1 MKFPF
6 SRKNKEK
13 INLNL
18 PENPAPSLNKA
29 KDEEIYYERAD
40 YQGNKYNLDDC
51 FDQRT
56 KQERI
61 LESIK
66 AFERKSAVLLHKYYF
81 LKLFGRAALRNQSFN
96 EQTLILDK
104 QINRFKKNAE
114 ELRKRTDVLKY
125 VKDVENLELE
135 DVFLKINE
143 TFDFYRDLDKTLNRY
158 QSIFYPRLKMA
169 SFSICHDLTYQ
180 EIENL
185 TKAVNEML
193 EEYKSI
199 QEAYDYICYNSGELI
214 INTIQ
219 SLVNCLANS
228 NNKQYEVYNFAYFLN
243 SDFVMVMSF
252 SEWVELFTKILY
264 VKRTAK
270 DVELFDYLQFK
281 NHYQE
286 LEKRYLIMLIYN
298 EMNQK

>member
-1 MKFPF
+1 MKLPF
-6 SRKNKEK
+6 SKKNKEK
-13 INLNL
+13 ININL
-18 PENPAPSLNKA
+18 PEDPSPSLNTA
-29 KDEEIYYERAD
+29 NDDEIYYERAD
-40 YQGNKYNLDDC
+40 YQGSKYNLDDC
-51 FDQRT
+51 FDQKT

-61 LESIK
+61 LESIQ
-66 AFERKSAVLLHKYYF
+66 AFERKAGSLLHKYYF
-81 LKLFGRAALRNQSFN
+81 LKLFGRAALRNSSYN
-96 EQTLILDK
+96 EQTLYLDK
-104 QINRFKKNAE
+104 QINRFKKNADD
-114 ELRKRTDVLKY
+114 LRKRTDVLKY

-135 DVFLKINE
+135 DVFLKIND
-143 TFDFYRDLDKTLNRY
+143 TFDFYRDLDNTLNRY
-158 QSIFYPRLKMA
+158 QNTFYPRLKMA
-169 SFSICHDLTYQ
+169 SFSICHDMTYQ
-180 EIENL
+180 EIESL
-185 TKAVNEML
+185 LKSINEML
-193 EEYKSI
+193 EGYKNI

-219 SLVNCLANS
+219 SLVNSLANS
-228 NNKQYEVYNFAYFLN
+228 NNKHYEAYNFAYFLN

-281 NHYQE
+281 NYYQE